1 MKFDEGLV
9 EELEFRE
16 LVNQRAT
23 QKFSA
28 DEIDIHVQKLC
39 DDGKVM
45 KSDGT
50 IYIIDW
56 NPFIDIAFFE
66 NRDF

>member
-50 IYIIDW
+50 IYIID
-56 NPFIDIAFFE
+56 
-66 NRDF
+66 